1 MVTPLSREID
11 THMPQQTFHFDL
23 DAGVDCLAF
32 ANTNEDR
39 NVTNPVERLSSY
51 GNLVDFS
58 EQTGQLTVS
67 GANDLRLMAE
77 RRPDEAQAVLERAIR
92 FREAIYRVFAAIAA
106 DHTPEAEDLD
116 LLNDELRDAMSQTR
130 LVPADK
136 GFDWT
141 WPASAMPMERALWPV
156 ARSAA
161 ELLISGELDRV
172 RECAAHDCGWLFFDE
187 SRNRSRRWCSM
198 QTCGNRAKVDR
209 FRTRRKDANTPQPV
223 G

>member
-1 MVTPLSREID
+1 M
-11 THMPQQTFHFDL
+11 HQQTFHFDL

-39 NVTNPVERLSSY
+39 NVTSPVERLSTY
-51 GNLVDFS
+51 GSLVDFS

-67 GANDLRLMAE
+67 GANDLRLLAE
-77 RRPDEAQAVLERAIR
+77 RKPDEAQAVLQRAIR
-92 FREAIYRVFAAIAA
+92 LREAIYRVFSAIAA
-106 DHTPEAEDLD
+106 DRTPEPSDLD
-116 LLNDELRDAMSQTR
+116 LLNTELHDAMSHTR
-130 LVPADK
+130 LVAVDN

-141 WPASAMPMERALWPV
+141 WPASTPELERALWPV

-161 ELLISGELDRV
+161 ELLISDELDRV

-209 FRTRRKDANTPQPV
+209 FRTRRKDANTPQQV
-223 G
+223 S